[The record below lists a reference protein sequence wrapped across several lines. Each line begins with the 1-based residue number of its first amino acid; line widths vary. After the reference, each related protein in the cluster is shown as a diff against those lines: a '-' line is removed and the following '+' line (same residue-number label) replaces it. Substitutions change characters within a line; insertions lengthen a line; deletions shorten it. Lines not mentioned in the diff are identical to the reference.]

1 MKKVL
6 VAAAIA
12 ASFTGA
18 AHAAELTIYKL
29 RNFQGPSQVV
39 NGTVNNLEGGFAKD
53 ASSLVARD
61 GYWEVCSQ
69 DHFKG
74 DCRILAPGQYPSL
87 DYILD
92 DRIVSVR
99 YLGNDAK
106 LADRAMKPG
115 TSARGDTTEL
125 VVYKQQNFQGDNQV
139 VKGQVNVLQ
148 GGFARDA
155 SSLKVKGGFW
165 EVCNQDHFKGDCRV
179 LAAGEYPRLD
189 YVLDDRIS
197 SIRFLGTDPRLAQ
210 RVVKMERGEDK
221 APARAENRDDRR
233 AENRDDRR
241 DGRDDRRDGRDDRRD
256 GRDDRRGALT
266 GSVELYGQPDFRG
279 RSLKVDNAVAD
290 LGERRFEGR
299 ASSVKVHSG
308 TWEFCTEPGFR
319 GTCGTLRPGEY
330 RDMANM
336 NDRVASLRQVR

>member
-1 MKKVL
+1 MKKIL
-6 VAAAIA
+6 IAAAVA
-12 ASFTGA
+12 ASFAGTA
-18 AHAAELTIYKL
+18 QAAELTIYKL

-61 GYWEVCSQ
+61 GYWEVCNQ

-74 DCRILAPGQYPSL
+74 DCRILSPGQYPSL

-106 LADRAMKPG
+106 LADRAMRPN
-115 TSARGDTTEL
+115 SQERGVSTEL
-125 VVYKQQNFQGDNQV
+125 VIYKQQNYQGDSQV

-148 GGFARDA
+148 GGFAKDA

-165 EVCNQDHFKGDCRV
+165 EVCNQDHFKGVCRV

-189 YVLDDRIS
+189 YVLDDRIM
-197 SIRFLGTDPRLAQ
+197 SIRFLGTDPALSQ

-221 APARAENRDDRR
+221 VATAPPVRDERREVNRDERRDDRYG
-233 AENRDDRR
+233 R
-241 DGRDDRRDGRDDRRD
+241 DGRDDRYGRDDRRP
-256 GRDDRRGALT
+256 ALT

-279 RSLKVDNAVAD
+279 RSLKVDGAVAD
-290 LGERRFEGR
+290 LAERRFEGR
-299 ASSVKVHSG
+299 TSSVIVHSG
-308 TWEFCTEPGFR
+308 TWEFCTEPGYR

-330 RDMANM
+330 RQMANM
-336 NDRVASLRQVR
+336 DDRVASLRQVR

>member
-1 MKKVL
+1 MKKIL
-6 VAAAIA
+6 IAAAVA
-12 ASFTGA
+12 ASFAGA
-18 AHAAELTIYKL
+18 AQAAELTIYKL
-29 RNFQGPSQVV
+29 RNFQGASHVV

-61 GYWEVCSQ
+61 GYWEVCNQS
-69 DHFKG
+69 HFKG
-74 DCRILAPGQYPSL
+74 DCRILSQGQYPSL

-99 YLGNDAK
+99 YLGNDAR

-115 TSARGDTTEL
+115 SSARGETTEL
-125 VVYKQQNFQGDNQV
+125 VIYKQQNFQGDNQV

-179 LAAGEYPRLD
+179 LASGEYPRLD
-189 YVLDDRIS
+189 YVLDDRIM

-210 RVVKMERGEDK
+210 RVVKMERAEDK
-221 APARAENRDDRR
+221 ASAREERREARDNREDRREDRRDWRDDR
-233 AENRDDRR
+233 RDDRR
-241 DGRDDRRDGRDDRRD
+241 DGRDDRHGMV
-256 GRDDRRGALT
+256 A
-266 GSVELYGQPDFRG
+266 GSLELYGQPDFRG
-279 RSLKVDNAVAD
+279 RSLKVDGAVAD
-290 LGERRFEGR
+290 LSERRFDGR
-299 ASSVKVHSG
+299 ASSVIIHAG
-308 TWEFCTEPGFR
+308 TWELCSEAGYR

-330 RDMANM
+330 RQMANLD
-336 NDRVASLRQVR
+336 DRVSSIRQVR